1 MARPSR
7 RGTARNA
14 NADKNANK
22 NANKNNMPT
31 SGSEETFSEDTYGT
45 SKGRLGNNCYQWAI
59 DAYADRANFK
69 LQPGEIAGLGGDVDL
84 SDCRDLKRRVLADLK
99 GDIYSA
105 NADKPCRR
113 GFYKI
118 MSVLAKDSD
127 YHWYKQNRDVL
138 VRTDRHTAEDIARTF
153 RVPVAN
159 VAMGGSHAM
168 VLGADVWSH
177 KQGNATGPLLK
188 DACGKIIK
196 DPRKACRDYPV
207 YKYDTFCSAYCV
219 RKAPRT
225 LKFGGGDKVALAPA
239 LGKNAARR
247 TAANGIAKNLR
258 NKIRRAAGNKANK
271 AKTSRR

>member
-1 MARPSR
+1 MGRA
-7 RGTARNA
+7 NA
-14 NADKNANK
+14 NS
-22 NANKNNMPT
+22 KNNMPL

-45 SKGRLGNNCYQWAI
+45 TKGRLGNNCYQWAI
-59 DAYADRANFK
+59 DAYSDRKNFK
-69 LQPGEIAGLGGDVDL
+69 LQPGQIAGIDTDIDL

-105 NADKPCRR
+105 NADKPCRK

-118 MSVLAKDSD
+118 MNVLAKNSD

-138 VRTDRHTAEDIARTF
+138 VRTDRHSAEDIARTF

-159 VAMGGSHAM
+159 VAMGRSHAL

-207 YKYDTFCSAYCV
+207 YKYDTFCGAYCV
-219 RKAPRT
+219 RKTLRT
-225 LKFGGGDKVALAPA
+225 LKFDGEKVSVERAV
-239 LGKNAARR
+239 GKNAAQR
-247 TAANGIAKNLR
+247 TVANDIAKR
-258 NKIRRAAGNKANK
+258 VRKTASKTASKTKTRRAPPRVSNAKNKPVQK
-271 AKTSRR
+271 